1 MKVSVIVSYY
11 KNLENLKLILFGF
24 NRQSSMDFEVIIYD
38 DDNNEE
44 TREFLETSKG
54 DYSFPIQHVHQAVN
68 DGFRKNEMLN
78 KSIQIACGNLL
89 VFIDGDCVPHSR
101 FVECYIKEDEPGTI
115 LSGRRVNLG
124 EAISKELLASMD
136 FSSLTFLK
144 LKRTDSYKVKESI
157 YFPFFH
163 LSTKLRGLMGCN
175 WGVRKEYLVQVN
187 GYDEDYKA
195 AGVGEDTDIEWRLEA
210 IGLKKKSMRNKA
222 IIYHIYHPRSYGE
235 DAVAANFKM
244 MAEKKAQNL
253 IVCANGIKKL

>member
-1 MKVSVIVSYY
+1 MKISVIVSYY

-24 NRQSSMDFEVIIYD
+24 NRQTSNDFEVIVSE

-44 TREFLETSKG
+44 TRAFLNASNTR
-54 DYSFPIQHVHQAVN
+54 YSFPIQHVHQAVN

-78 KSIQIACGNLL
+78 RSIGIAKGDLL
-89 VFIDGDCVPHSR
+89 VFIDGDCVPHKR
-101 FVECYIKEDEPGTI
+101 FIESYLKEENEKVI

-124 EAISKELLASMD
+124 EKVSEQLLKSHD
-136 FSSLTFLK
+136 FSQLSFLK

-175 WGVRKEYLVQVN
+175 WGVRKAYLLQVN

-222 IIYHIYHPRSYGE
+222 ILYHLYHPRSYGE
-235 DAVAANFKM
+235 DAVQANFKM
-244 MAEKKAQNL
+244 MDEKKAQNL
-253 IVCANGIKKL
+253 IVCANGINKL